1 MRATAAERSTVAFES
16 RQNESAIGTGAASG
30 EPTIEAAPPS
40 PIDIH
45 VGARIRLRRKMLGT
59 TQQQLADAVGLTFQQ
74 IQKYERGMNRVSAS
88 KLYAI
93 AAALRTSIS
102 YFFEGLPDPVELA
115 SHEELP
121 PNSPPL
127 QPSFEGLQVA
137 DFFTQIAAP
146 GVRRNVLALI
156 RALAEPV

>member
-1 MRATAAERSTVAFES
+1 M
-16 RQNESAIGTGAASG
+16 
-30 EPTIEAAPPS
+30 PPS
-40 PIDIH
+40 PVDIH
-45 VGARIRLRRKMLGT
+45 VGARIRLRRKVLGT

-93 AAALRTSIS
+93 AGALKTSVS
-102 YFFEGLPDPVELA
+102 YFFDGLPDPIELA
-115 SHEELP
+115 SQQEALAQVP
-121 PNSPPL
+121 S

-137 DFFTQIAAP
+137 DLFTQIAAP

-156 RALAEPV
+156 RALAEPA